1 MKLLR
6 VIRVMMTLTVSL
18 AAVAPAA
25 AERLVI
31 SLSTHR
37 VLITSSFN
45 GFDLVLF
52 GTVERDAQTV
62 ARRGGYDVVVKITGP
77 AQEVVTRRK
86 ERVLGIWV
94 NVESKTFDKAPG
106 YIAVL
111 ANRPLAAIASP
122 NILRKFE
129 VGLDHTLLTSDGS
142 DIAPDDPFRAAFLRL
157 NVTHGLYR
165 EETNAVTFLTPNLF
179 RTGIELPASVPT
191 GNYEVDVKL
200 FADGA
205 LLTRQPSAIE
215 IVKVGFE
222 QFVAS
227 AAKDH
232 DISYGLVT
240 ATMALLTGWLAA
252 VVFRRD

>member
-1 MKLLR
+1 MTRLR
-6 VIRVMMTLTVSL
+6 AIGVVATLAVSL
-18 AAVAPAA
+18 GAAAPVS

-45 GFDLVLF
+45 GFELVLF

-62 ARRGGYDVVVKITGP
+62 ARRGGYDIVVKVTGP
-77 AQEVVTRRK
+77 PQEVVTRRK

-111 ANRPLAAIASP
+111 SNRPLASIASP

-129 VGLDHTLLTSDGS
+129 IGLDQTVLTSDGS
-142 DIAPDDPFRAAFLRL
+142 DMTPDDPFRAAFLRL
-157 NVTHGLYR
+157 NVTHRLYR

-232 DISYGLVT
+232 DIVYGFVT

>member
-6 VIRVMMTLTVSL
+6 MIRLMMSLAALL
-18 AAVAPAA
+18 AAVAPVS

-45 GFDLVLF
+45 GFELVLF
-52 GTVERDAQTV
+52 GTVERDTQTV
-62 ARRGGYDVVVKITGP
+62 ARRGGYDIVVKVAGP
-77 AQEVVTRRK
+77 AQEMVTRRK

-94 NVESKTFDKAPG
+94 NVESKTFGKAPG

-129 VGLDHTLLTSDGS
+129 VGLDQTVLTSDGS

-205 LLTRQPSAIE
+205 LLTRRSEPLE

-252 VVFRRD
+252 AVFRRD